1 MRSLTLDPAGCRDGD
16 DIEPSDG
23 RTRVAVA
30 AAIIVGGSL
39 VGTAGVVAAVA
50 AARSDDV
57 GVLIG
62 VSGAVC
68 CCWQVAPLILRPSF
82 SAICIDVGNEAATSL
97 KGVPVAV
104 VAVVGVDGGRGEKEC
119 FSCLIGNASVVIGVV
134 VSTVVVVVVQV
145 REAAD
150 ANSADDVEVLTSGER
165 R

>member
-30 AAIIVGGSL
+30 AIIVASSL
-39 VGTAGVVAAVA
+39 VGTAGVVAAA